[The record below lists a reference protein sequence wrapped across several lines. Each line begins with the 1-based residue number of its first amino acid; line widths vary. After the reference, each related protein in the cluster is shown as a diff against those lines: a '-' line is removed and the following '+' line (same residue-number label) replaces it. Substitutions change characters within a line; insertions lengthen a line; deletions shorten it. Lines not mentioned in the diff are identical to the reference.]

1 MKNKA
6 LTPATKKIT
15 QREINSSQT
24 SFAQRITIHNIE
36 RILNINT
43 PFLKILTQTLL
54 HLLKFVF
61 FNKTQYY
68 PGV

>member
-1 MKNKA
+1 MKKQIIN
-6 LTPATKKIT
+6 TSNKKIT
-15 QREINSSQT
+15 QSEINSSQT
-24 SFAQRITIHNIE
+24 SFAQRITIHNTG

-54 HLLKFVF
+54 RLLKFVF

>member
-24 SFAQRITIHNIE
+24 SFAQRITIHNIG

-43 PFLKILTQTLL
+43 PFLKILIQTLL

>member
-6 LTPATKKIT
+6 PIQATKKIT
-15 QREINSSQT
+15 QPEINSSQT
-24 SFAQRITIHNIE
+24 SFAQRITIHNTG

-54 HLLKFVF
+54 RLLKFVF